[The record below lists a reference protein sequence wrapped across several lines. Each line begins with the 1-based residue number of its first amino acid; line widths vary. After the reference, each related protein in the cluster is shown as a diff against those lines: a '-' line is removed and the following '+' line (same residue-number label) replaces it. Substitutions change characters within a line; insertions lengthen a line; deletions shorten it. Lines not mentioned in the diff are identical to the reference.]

1 MMFRRLL
8 ALTLAALCI
17 VHISSTRAI
26 AHEFSKGA
34 IKISHPWTRATPA
47 GAKVAGGFMIIENT
61 GATPDRLIG
70 GSAIDA
76 GRFEVHEMTM
86 SGGVMKMRE
95 LAKGLEIKP
104 GEKVAL
110 KPGSYHVMFMDL
122 KKPLAQGAVINGTL
136 VFEKAG
142 TVEITYKVEAM
153 GARSSDHSKHH

>member
-1 MMFRRLL
+1 MMFQRLL
-8 ALTLAALCI
+8 AFSLTVLCI
-17 VHISSTRAI
+17 VNISATPGL
-26 AHEFSKGA
+26 AHDFSKGA

-61 GATPDRLIG
+61 GATADRLIG

-95 LAKGLEIKP
+95 LQKGLEIKP
-104 GEKVAL
+104 GEKVTL

-122 KKPLAQGAVINGTL
+122 KQPLAQGSLIKGTL

-142 TVEITYKVEAM
+142 TVEISYKVEAM
-153 GARSSDHSKHH
+153 GARASDHSKGH